1 MEPVVTNE
9 SAENPVVEWQAEV
22 AVQNIFGGLAFV
34 FGLVLLLG
42 RATRE

>member
-22 AVQNIFGGLAFV
+22 AGRNILGNLAFV
-34 FGLVLLLG
+34 FGVVLLLG
-42 RATRE
+42 RPTRE